1 MAKKEASPYQITLK
15 NVRLLFPKI
24 WTPEALEEGQKK
36 KYGAMFGLDPDTPHG
51 KANLKLV
58 KSKIEELKLE
68 TWKDKADKIKIKDDR
83 LCLVDGNDMTNQESG
98 EVYDG
103 CADMMIVSAKNEK
116 QFPRVDRNRNPVT
129 EADDVLYPGCYVNA
143 VVRLY
148 VVTDQKKGGNGIF
161 ASLEAIQY
169 FAKGDRFG
177 GKPVDADDVFDELG
191 DEDDEDDPLA

>member
-1 MAKKEASPYQITLK
+1 MAKKEPSPFQITLK
-15 NVRLLFPKI
+15 DVRLLFPKI
-24 WTPEALEEGQKK
+24 WTPVALEDGQKK
-36 KYGAMFGLDPDTPHG
+36 KYGAMFGIDPSTAEG
-51 KANLKLV
+51 KKTLALVERTIDALK
-58 KSKIEELKLE
+58 KE

-83 LCLVDGNDMTNQESG
+83 VCLLDGDEMTNQESG

-103 CADMMIVSAKNEK
+103 CAGMMIVSAKNEK

-148 VVTDQKKGGNGIF
+148 AVTGQEKGGNGIF

-169 FAKGDRFG
+169 LRKGDRFG
-177 GKPVDADDVFDELG
+177 GAPVEADDVFDELG